1 MKLQDQVTSLDKDLE
16 EHFKPSKLPQRGKA
30 KYTTKEVEWFL
41 DYLKRKRK
49 ERGVE

>member
-1 MKLQDQVTSLDKDLE
+1 MKKDYQLDKDLE